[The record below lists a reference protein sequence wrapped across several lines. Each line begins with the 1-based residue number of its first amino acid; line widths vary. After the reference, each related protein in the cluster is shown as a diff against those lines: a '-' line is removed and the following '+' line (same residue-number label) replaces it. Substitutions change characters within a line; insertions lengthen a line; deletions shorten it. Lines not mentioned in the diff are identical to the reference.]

1 MIKTISFSPLDKE
14 YLSNRR
20 EKQGNNA
27 TRVDFTKMIVN
38 KPWGY
43 EYLVYNNPFVEVWSL
58 YIKKF
63 ASTSTHCHPNKK
75 TGLVLLEGEAMFKTL
90 NQDMKL
96 CQLDGIILEPG
107 VFHSTQAISEEGIHL
122 LEIETPP
129 DKYDL
134 VRLEDKYGREKRGY
148 EGLDDMIPNE
158 SRCVRFF
165 NFADKGLVEKDYY
178 SKKIC
183 IQSVNSAS
191 DREVLRNADLIMI
204 LRAEN
209 GLGFS
214 AGDVLRN
221 KDFFDNTAN
230 FNNET
235 GEGITVMFVKNIS

>member
-1 MIKTISFSPLDKE
+1 M
-14 YLSNRR
+14 
-20 EKQGNNA
+20 
-27 TRVDFTKMIVN
+27 DFTKLVVN

-90 NQDMKL
+90 NQDTKL
-96 CQLDGIILEPG
+96 GPLDSVILEPG

-134 VRLEDKYGREKRGY
+134 VRLEDKYGRERRGY

-158 SRCVRFF
+158 SRCIRFF
-165 NFADKGLVEKDYY
+165 NFNGEGLIEKDYY

-183 IQSVNSAS
+183 VQSISSSSGCEAV
-191 DREVLRNADLIMI
+191 RGADLIMI

-209 GLGFS
+209 ESGFS
-214 AGDVLRN
+214 VGDVLRN
-221 KDFFDNTAN
+221 KDFFERFVN
-230 FNNET
+230 FNNKT
-235 GEGITVMFVKNIS
+235 NKGITVMFIKNGF